1 MRHFKECF
9 KMLSILV
16 SIGICFSQVAKSEGG
31 ESKFSYVETD
41 NIGHIILDI
50 ESNIPGRHLVKNQL
64 NTLLE
69 LAVEEVDKSGVRQI
83 SDEKKRAV
91 ATFEAIARAIRT
103 NGFQHKIGIYPHSLT
118 EVLSSTSKLFDCDT
132 GSFIFL
138 SVAEKL
144 NLPVSMVEVEVP
156 SYSPSREFGDHNFV
170 RWTLKDGNTVDWDPN
185 DENQRHGDAQS
196 SLYGFAWTKEQL
208 IGYVFFARGL
218 DWEKQGYFKKALDD
232 YEQSIRLF
240 PTWPKAKNNVAWL
253 FASRSELQH
262 LGREKEALTL
272 AKEVVALHP
281 TANNKDTLACAYA
294 LNGDFENAIEV
305 QKSVVAANPHAPSF
319 ADNLRKMQS
328 RKNCLIDS

>member
-1 MRHFKECF
+1 MKHFKECLKIF
-9 KMLSILV
+9 SVFV
-16 SIGICFSQVAKSEGG
+16 SISICFSQAVTSEGG
-31 ESKFSYVETD
+31 ESKFSYVEAD

-50 ESNIPGRHLVKNQL
+50 ESSIPGRHIVKNQL
-64 NTLLE
+64 NSLLE
-69 LAVEEVDKSGVRQI
+69 LAVEEVDKSGARQI

-103 NGFQHKIGIYPHSLT
+103 NGFQHKTGIYPHSLT
-118 EVLSSTSKLFDCDT
+118 EVLSSRSKLFDCDT
-132 GSFIFL
+132 GSFIYL
-138 SVAEKL
+138 SVADRL

-185 DENQRHGDAQS
+185 DENQRSGDARS
-196 SLYGFAWTKEQL
+196 NLYGFAWNKEQI
-208 IGYVFFARGL
+208 IGYVFFSRGI
-218 DWEKQGYFKKALDD
+218 DWEKQGEFENALAD
-232 YEQSIRLF
+232 YQQSMRLF

-262 LGREKEALTL
+262 LGRELEALML

-294 LNGDFENAIEV
+294 LNGDFVNAIKI

-319 ADNLRKMQS
+319 AENLRKMQS
-328 RKNCLIDS
+328 RKNCFIDS